1 MKNYFEIGL
10 DILLILIGGGLIV
23 WQSLEI
29 ERALASRRWP
39 RVAGKMRQ
47 FRREERDLYG
57 DGLLYQP
64 QVLCRYQVGGTEFL
78 CSRLRFGLRGL
89 WWPRLLFV
97 LLRFKRLSQQ
107 HRVVESQVPVA
118 YNPEKP
124 EESVLEPGLSAGLL
138 AGLLVGACLFAIGVL
153 ELRKGL

>member
-1 MKNYFEIGL
+1 MKNDFDLGIN
-10 DILLILIGGGLIV
+10 ILLILIGGGLIV

-39 RVAGKMRQ
+39 RVAGKMRR

-57 DGLLYQP
+57 DGLFYQH

-97 LLRFKRLSQQ
+97 LARFKRMSQQ
-107 HRVVESQVPVA
+107 HVVESQVPVA

-138 AGLLVGACLFAIGVL
+138 AGLLVGACFFAIGVL
-153 ELRKGL
+153 ELRKAL